1 MNRISKKTGTELTR
15 QGVLWSR
22 MYRGAFTM
30 LAVAGLMFAV
40 ASANAACGI
49 LTGLGSKTPM
59 KMPMLAQAENAQGSG
74 YSDSIVGLWHVIYT
88 TSGGALFGN
97 TFDTW
102 HSDGTEFEN
111 TFLPPEVG
119 NICYGVWKQT
129 GRTIRL
135 HHIGWTFTPGP
146 MPGTA
151 TGTFTLDEINSVSFD
166 GKSYSGSFTF
176 QAYDINGVAQG
187 GPVTGSIAATR
198 ITVQ

>member
-1 MNRISKKTGTELTR
+1 MNRISKKTGTRILPQRTLR
-15 QGVLWSR
+15 RRLSGGV
-22 MYRGAFTM
+22 FTM
-30 LAVAGLMFAV
+30 LAVAGLMFAA

-49 LTGLGSKTPM
+49 LTGLGSKTPI
-59 KMPMLAQAENAQGSG
+59 KMPMLAQAENALGKSS
-74 YSDSIVGLWHVIYT
+74 SDSIVGLWHVIYT

-119 NICYGVWKQT
+119 NICYGVWKQS

-135 HHIGWTFTPGP
+135 HHIAWTFTPGP
-146 MPGTA
+146 VPGTA
-151 TGTFTLDEINSVSFD
+151 TGTFTLDEINTVSFD

-176 QAYDINGVAQG
+176 QTYDINGGKLGDAI
-187 GPVTGSIAATR
+187 TGTIAATR
-198 ITVQ
+198 ITVE